1 MSTPTARPPENA
13 TTLPRPQPDSPPP
26 RRSRLKTL
34 LPLIGITIAAI
45 AVTIVFRRIESLDFG
60 QLLAHAGDYSPL
72 RIAAALALVFF
83 SLTLAGLYE
92 TAMLAELGS
101 PIRFGRGL
109 LHALIA
115 NPIGHTVGFST
126 LSAGA
131 LRYRLYS
138 PLGLSNQRIAAI
150 IVLSAFPYVLGIGLL
165 LDLALVVGARQAAPA
180 LHVPIA
186 LIVVLGIVGLCKD
199 LGYVVLTRVRKSPF
213 RLGSLQIR
221 LPTTGFT
228 LLQFAVG
235 VIQILCIADVIYIL
249 MPPEL
254 GMGFAGFLIVYLIA
268 LAAGS
273 LSNVPAGLGVVEAL
287 LLVMLPQV
295 PPEKLLAAVL
305 TYRLVYEVIPVLVAL
320 ALLASFELGSRHG
333 IAGRLWRR

>member
-1 MSTPTARPPENA
+1 MK
-13 TTLPRPQPDSPPP
+13 
-26 RRSRLKTL
+26 LKAL
-34 LPLIGITIAAI
+34 LPLIGVAIAAV
-45 AVTIVFRRIESLDFG
+45 AVAIVFRRIETLDFARM
-60 QLLAHAGDYSPL
+60 LAHVGDYAPL
-72 RIAAALALVFF
+72 RIGAALALVFF
-83 SLTLAGLYE
+83 SLMLAGLYE

-101 PIRFGRGL
+101 PISFGRGL

-138 PLGLSNQRIAAI
+138 PLGVSPQRIAAVV
-150 IVLSAFPYVLGIGLL
+150 VLSAFPYVLGIGLL
-165 LDLALVVGARQAAPA
+165 LDIALVVGARQASPA
-180 LHVPIA
+180 LHIPVAGVVA
-186 LIVVLGIVGLCKD
+186 LGVVGLCKD
-199 LGYVVLTRVRKSPF
+199 IGYVALTRVRKTPF

-228 LLQFAVG
+228 LLQLAVG
-235 VIQILCIADVIYIL
+235 VVQIVCIANVLYL
-249 MPPEL
+249 LLPAEL

-287 LLVMLPQV
+287 LLLMLPRI

-305 TYRLVYEVIPVLVAL
+305 TYRLLYELIPVLAAL
-320 ALLASFELGSRHG
+320 TLLASFEFGSRHG